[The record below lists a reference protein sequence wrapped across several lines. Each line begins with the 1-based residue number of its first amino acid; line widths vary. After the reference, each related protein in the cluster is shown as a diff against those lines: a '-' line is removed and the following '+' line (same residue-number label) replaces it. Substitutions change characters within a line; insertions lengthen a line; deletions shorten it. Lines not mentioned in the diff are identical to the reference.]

1 MKVIANIEK
10 GKDGTYDITMTHE
23 ALDYMLLGQG
33 NSVKEAKEDFMIC
46 YNEMKALYEDEKK
59 TFVEISDIEYRYDTA
74 SFLQYYNQFITLA
87 GMQRLTG
94 INQAQL
100 SHYIQGVRNPS
111 PKTAK
116 KIQEKIHEFGKEL
129 QHLEFA

>member
-1 MKVIANIEK
+1 MKIKAYIERGNDGFYSIYIK
-10 GKDGTYDITMTHE
+10 ENLGFGLIGTGK
-23 ALDYMLLGQG
+23 
-33 NSVKEAKEDFMIC
+33 SVNEAKEDFMISID
-46 YNEMKALYEDEKK
+46 EMREMYEEENKAFPSLE
-59 TFVEISDIEYRYDTA
+59 VEFLYDTA

-111 PKTAK
+111 PKTAE
-116 KIQEKIHEFGKEL
+116 KIQKSIHEFGKEL